1 MYEGRCVGHWKWNWK
16 KKKKK
21 QQSLCYDQ
29 SPVLSKGP
37 LESGEGGE
45 AATGA
50 PAAAVLVFE
59 PSAATSR
66 FTYAVSRSSNLYA
79 YELDIKL
86 NVHLENNSLIR
97 MSYQRNEHRTRS
109 STYKRR
115 LANEFAATNETAAD
129 RHVEPVLSARP
140 VGDHFER
147 VCGQNLLR
155 SQVAQAVSD

>member
-86 NVHLENNSLIR
+86 NVHLENNSYPYVVSKKRTQNAQQHLQAASR
-97 MSYQRNEHRTRS
+97 KRVCCHQRDCCRS
-109 STYKRR
+109 S
-115 LANEFAATNETAAD
+115 
-129 RHVEPVLSARP
+129 
-140 VGDHFER
+140 
-147 VCGQNLLR
+147 CGTSSVR
-155 SQVAQAVSD
+155 SPSW